1 MCKNSTILRDIVF
14 PHLPAFEDRE
24 IQKFALKNPEV
35 YNIERLVELT
45 LAHVGKM
52 QFVDETG
59 YDFLPD
65 YSDSK
70 TVTINANSLR
80 AQVGSVE
87 NKIGALRISAYNAYN
102 DSMAYFFVPK
112 IELNR
117 IKEPCYGVNEY
128 KDRIR
133 FTYSTV
139 YEDSYGYFDEYR
151 VASFTQLAEIR

>member
-14 PHLPAFEDRE
+14 PHLPAFKNRE
-24 IQKFALKNPEV
+24 IQKFALANPEAFNV
-35 YNIERLVELT
+35 ERLVELT

-52 QFVDETG
+52 QFVDAKG

-70 TVTINANSLR
+70 TVTVNAKSFN
-80 AQVGSVE
+80 AQIGSVE

-112 IELNR
+112 IQVNR
-117 IKEPCYGVNEY
+117 IKQPCYGVTEH
-128 KDRIR
+128 KERIR

-139 YEDSYGYFDEYR
+139 YEDSYGYFDDYR
-151 VASFTQLAEIR
+151 VTSFKQLAEMR